1 MNFEFTTAY
10 PILPGLMGIWQKQ
23 LGKVVEQ
30 QNQSQPNP
38 GPRAD
43 RTPCRSP
50 TEYHPCFVGN
60 DSRVGAPCSP
70 GGSDVTVTV
79 LVALRRVVASVVAG
93 TGAHLLPIIGT
104 VEVSLWFSQS
114 ILPMAKSAEMTV

>member
-1 MNFEFTTAY
+1 
-10 PILPGLMGIWQKQ
+10 MGIWQKQ
-23 LGKVVEQ
+23 LGKVEHP
-30 QNQSQPNP
+30 NRSQRNP

-60 DSRVGAPCSP
+60 DSRVGAPCSS
-70 GGSDVTVTV
+70 GGSDVTVAV
-79 LVALRRVVASVVAG
+79 LVAPWRVVAGIVAG

-104 VEVSLWFSQS
+104 VKVSLWFSEY
-114 ILPMAKSAEMTV
+114 ILPMAESAEVTV